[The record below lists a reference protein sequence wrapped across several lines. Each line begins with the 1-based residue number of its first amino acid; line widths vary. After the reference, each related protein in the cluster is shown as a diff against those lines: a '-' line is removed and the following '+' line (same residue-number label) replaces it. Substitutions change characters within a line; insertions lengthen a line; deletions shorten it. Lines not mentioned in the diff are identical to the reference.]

1 MQSPLHL
8 VFEDMKACESV
19 RRHVERE
26 VTKLERD
33 FSRITAVRVVVKARS
48 HRRRKGDLYSVRVQI
63 ELPGGRRVSA
73 NRNPP
78 EDHAHEDAHVAIRDV
93 FAAAHRQLQDEARRM
108 RGAVKTG
115 VAGSHGVIEALN
127 PDKDHGFL
135 RGDDG
140 IQVYFH
146 RNAVLGEG
154 FDALRIGAEVHYTQ
168 EQGRDGPQASSL
180 RAFGV
185 SRRA

>member
-1 MQSPLHL
+1 MQSQLHL
-8 VFEDMKACESV
+8 VFEDMEASDSV
-19 RRHVERE
+19 RRQVERE
-26 VTKLERD
+26 VDRLERE
-33 FSRITAVRVVVKARS
+33 FSRIIAVRVVVKARS
-48 HRRRKGDLYSVRVQI
+48 HRRRKGDLYAVRVQI

-73 NRNPP
+73 DRNPP
-78 EDHAHEDAHVAIRDV
+78 KDHAHEDAHVAIRDV

-108 RGAVKTG
+108 RGDVKAT
-115 VAGSHGVIEALN
+115 VAGSHGVIEALIAEKN
-127 PDKDHGFL
+127 HGFL

-140 IQVYFH
+140 VQVYFH

-154 FDALRIGAEVHYTQ
+154 FDALRIGAEVQYTQ
-168 EQGRDGPQASSL
+168 EERRDGPQASSL